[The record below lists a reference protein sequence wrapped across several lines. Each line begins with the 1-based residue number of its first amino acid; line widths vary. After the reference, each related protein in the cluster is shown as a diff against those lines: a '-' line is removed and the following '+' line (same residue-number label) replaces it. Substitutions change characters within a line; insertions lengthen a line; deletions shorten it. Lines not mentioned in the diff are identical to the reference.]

1 MKVAIW
7 IIAIA
12 ELIRAAQNAI
22 QLHIVSKEL
31 ANNEIKRA
39 INMFTKPLKADMEA
53 EMNRR
58 TLNDIKS
65 GKGLSPIKMEENK

>member
-31 ANNEIKRA
+31 ANKLLPPGGMKDERK
-39 INMFTKPLKADMEA
+39 
-53 EMNRR
+53 
-58 TLNDIKS
+58 DICIMYRDHNSLHDPCS
-65 GKGLSPIKMEENK
+65 GEFHISGILEFQTQ